1 MNKLK
6 ELKEK
11 ARFHKM
17 SRHNR
22 SGREK
27 LNKDK
32 FIRMGF
38 HIWRQFDDP
47 YYTGFAA
54 QIAYFFFMSSMP
66 TMVVLSQFL
75 GLFDVSLD
83 VIRDWLDS
91 HVATEVS
98 SFVMGLFTASS
109 VKLTNIV
116 LTVLALWAA
125 SGLEFS
131 LARLTTY
138 SLTEGTYRFSF
149 WSERL
154 KAIPTAI
161 MTIMAIAFTLSIYV
175 YGEELFLKI
184 VSNNHVARLLVAMR
198 LPIAAGLFF
207 LMLMMNYYVLPRVKV
222 PLKCIIPGTVLAML
236 GIMLITFFYAI
247 YISYIANYNI
257 LYGAFAN
264 IVALML
270 WFYLISWVLCIG
282 MMFNKAWDD
291 VMGRNLLTRD
301 KIIHYIEKQ
310 MGDDKSD
317 YRKLIITDEDDGDGN
332 PETIA
337 VKMSRQFVRGY
348 SEERDLEIQRRKR
361 ERQRQAE
368 EYVRNA
374 IEEAKKNA
382 TKDKIIEP
390 VISASDDEEDGS
402 MN

>member
-1 MNKLK
+1 
-6 ELKEK
+6 
-11 ARFHKM
+11 M
-17 SRHNR
+17 SCHNR

-207 LMLMMNYYVLPRVKV
+207 LMLMMNYYILPRVKV

-282 MMFNKAWDD
+282 MMFN
-291 VMGRNLLTRD
+291 
-301 KIIHYIEKQ
+301 
-310 MGDDKSD
+310 
-317 YRKLIITDEDDGDGN
+317 
-332 PETIA
+332 
-337 VKMSRQFVRGY
+337 
-348 SEERDLEIQRRKR
+348 
-361 ERQRQAE
+361 
-368 EYVRNA
+368 
-374 IEEAKKNA
+374 
-382 TKDKIIEP
+382 
-390 VISASDDEEDGS
+390 
-402 MN
+402 

>member
-1 MNKLK
+1 MN
-6 ELKEK
+6 
-11 ARFHKM
+11 
-17 SRHNR
+17 RHNR

-207 LMLMMNYYVLPRVKV
+207 LMLMMNYYILPRVKV

-291 VMGRNLLTRD
+291 VMVINLLTRD

-390 VISASDDEEDGS
+390 VISASDDEEDGR